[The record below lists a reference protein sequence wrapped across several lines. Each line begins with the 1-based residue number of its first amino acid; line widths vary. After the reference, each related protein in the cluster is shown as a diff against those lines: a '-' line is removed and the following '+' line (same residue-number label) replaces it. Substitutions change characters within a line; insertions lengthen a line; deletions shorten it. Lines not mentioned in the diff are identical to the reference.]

1 MIDVGVGWMP
11 LDAYLKLKVFITL
24 SQRFF
29 VGIYYIRDKHKV
41 EAFSN
46 MCPCQLAKMSADSLI
61 LRSRD

>member
-1 MIDVGVGWMP
+1 MP

-46 MCPCQLAKMSADSLI
+46 MCPCQLAKMSADSQRLET
-61 LRSRD
+61 S